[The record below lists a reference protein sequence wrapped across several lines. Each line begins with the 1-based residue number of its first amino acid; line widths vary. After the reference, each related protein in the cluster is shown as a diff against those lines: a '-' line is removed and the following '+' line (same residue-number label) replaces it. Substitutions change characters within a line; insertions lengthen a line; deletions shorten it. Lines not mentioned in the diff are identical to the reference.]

1 MRNTRKLLVAL
12 VLVMTILMTMAM
24 AVIPA
29 SAAKISGGTK
39 LYLVPSA
46 NWNQD
51 NARFAA
57 YFFGDGDAWVS
68 MTKVAGESNLYEVTS
83 PAGKNFTNVIFCRMN
98 PSNST
103 NGWGTNQKWNQ
114 TADLVYNGT
123 SNCYTVKEGTWDKGG
138 GTWSSYGS
146 SCSHANVGPAATCTN
161 DQVCLDCGDP
171 VASALGHTYNTSHL
185 CTRCNEQAPFT
196 VAGTGAHLGTEW
208 DTGNTANDMT
218 YADGVYTKVYTKVAA
233 GSYKFKVVR
242 DHDWGTAYPADDKA
256 YTVAESGSTVTI
268 TLKGTAVDVKVEV
281 PVVEC
286 THEWADAT
294 CDKPQTCKLCG
305 KDQGEALGHAF
316 NADGVCTVCEYAPS
330 YIIAGDVMQIDGAYQ
345 QGTNFFGNSWN
356 ANDTNN
362 KMGYSAEL
370 GLFAKTYTGVKAGE
384 YHYQVTSSGSWFGVD
399 NCYIKVDS
407 DNSTVTITFNP
418 NGNVMN
424 AIVEAHV
431 HSWSD
436 ATCTEPAKCECG
448 ETNGEAA
455 GHNYVDGVCSAC
467 GEAAPCEHE
476 FEQNVFYHPELVAAT
491 CCTPGVAVYECTKC
505 DYYYTEAT
513 DIDPEAHAFWGDRE
527 VITAANCATKTN
539 GLVKVSCDNGC
550 GQFNEVEIEYSEA
563 HDWDVQKETY
573 ATCTEGG
580 EYYAVCTI
588 CSEVESYSVPASGHY
603 NWFVTCGQSG
613 TCMECGAEFTA
624 DPHTVTPCEGGMCT
638 NCWETFEPLG
648 HSFVDGVCSACGAE
662 DPNHVPAETKWTF
675 WLSNDSLYAVDG
687 YNIKYNVAGNTYAC
701 VGTADVV
708 ALAVGNN
715 TFTVT
720 ITNNGT
726 AASRVRVDIQGTNT
740 IGNHNVCNVS
750 AVGGDVWTDHDW
762 GGSIV
767 TVPAGES
774 VTLVITYD
782 AEGEFGAVKNLIFF
796 VDAMRGDDT
805 QYSSDIT
812 VSDMAFS
819 YVSNEPAHEN
829 TLVVGD
835 TNKIV
840 ISESNSINNGY
851 GYYVVWVPFVAEEKA
866 HYTFAGENLAIYIYD
881 AAYTF
886 LSDNGTAD
894 LEAGNYLICIAY
906 NALATFGEYNVAV
919 TKTEIAETPVEP
931 PHEHN
936 FVEGKCECGE
946 SDPNY
951 VVPPVEDEPTE
962 KPEDKPE
969 ETPADPKPEE
979 PAVELNFFQKIWLA
993 ILAFLKKLFGIE
1005 F

>member
-1 MRNTRKLLVAL
+1 MRNTRKLLAAL
-12 VLVMTILMTMAM
+12 VIVITVLMTLV
-24 AVIPA
+24 VIPA
-29 SAAKISGGTK
+29 SAATTVAVAGSFNGWSTTQNSTTTVTNNTYTISIYLQKGTYEFKMVYGG
-39 LYLVPSA
+39 
-46 NWNQD
+46 NW
-51 NARFAA
+51 
-57 YFFGDGDAWVS
+57 YGDGK
-68 MTKVAGESNLYEVTS
+68 TY
-83 PAGKNFTNVIFCRMN
+83 TN
-98 PSNST
+98 
-103 NGWGTNQKWNQ
+103 
-114 TADLVYNGT
+114 
-123 SNCYTVKEGTWDKGG
+123 
-138 GTWSSYGS
+138 
-146 SCSHANVGPAATCTN
+146 TCTN
-161 DQVCLDCGDP
+161 VSVTSNGNNMKL
-171 VASALGHTYNTSHL
+171 VAQNEGTYT
-185 CTRCNEQAPFT
+185 F
-196 VAGTGAHLGTEW
+196 
-208 DTGNTANDMT
+208 
-218 YADGVYTKVYTKVAA
+218 
-233 GSYKFKVVR
+233 
-242 DHDWGTAYPADDKA
+242 A
-256 YTVAESGSTVTI
+256 YTTAKKLTI
-268 TLKGTAVDVKVEV
+268 TYEAPSCK
-281 PVVEC
+281 
-286 THEWADAT
+286 HEWEPAT
-294 CDKPQTCKLCG
+294 CQVAQTCKLCG
-305 KDQGEALGHAF
+305 DKNGEPVAHHYKDGACEYGCGKTTEYITVYVDNTANWSEIYCYTWYGSGVHYVSWPGEKMTKEEDGRWSYQIPTENYSVIFSNGSGTQTADLLVPTTDAVIYD
-316 NADGVCTVCEYAPS
+316 NAAKTWYAPHVHTYDVPATCIKAMSCQCGAVDPNGTPAPHGSDVCTCTLVKLENAKNWSKVYCYFADSNWTVLSAVWPGNE
-330 YIIAGDVMQIDGAYQ
+330 ITAGED
-345 QGTNFFGNSWN
+345 
-356 ANDTNN
+356 
-362 KMGYSAEL
+362 
-370 GLFAKTYTGVKAGE
+370 GLFYCYLPAGAE
-384 YHYQVTSSGSWFGVD
+384 NLIFNSGSEQTADLKVPTDG
-399 NCYIKVDS
+399 NYIYN
-407 DNSTVTITFNP
+407 NST
-418 NGNVMN
+418 N
-424 AIVEAHV
+424 AWTAPHV

-436 ATCTEPAKCECG
+436 ATCTEPQKCECG

-550 GQFNEVEIEYSEA
+550 GQHKEVEIEYSEA
-563 HDWDVQKETY
+563 HNWDVQKETY

-588 CSEVESYSVPASGHY
+588 CSEVESYSVPANGHY

-648 HSFVDGVCSACGAE
+648 HSFVDGSCSACGAE

-687 YNIKYNVAGNTYAC
+687 YNIKYNGAGNTYAC

-782 AEGEFGAVKNLIFF
+782 AEGEFGAVQNLIFF
-796 VDAMRGDDT
+796 VDAMRGDDA

-919 TKTEIAETPVEP
+919 TKTEIVETPVEP
-931 PHEHN
+931 PHEHS
-936 FVEGKCECGE
+936 FVDGKCECGE

-951 VVPPVEDEPTE
+951 VPPHEHSFVDGKCECGEKDPSYVPPVEDEPTE
-962 KPEDKPE
+962 KPEEK
-969 ETPADPKPEE
+969 PADPQPEE
-979 PAVELNFFQKIWLA
+979 PAVELNFFEKIWLA

>member
-1 MRNTRKLLVAL
+1 M
-12 VLVMTILMTMAM
+12 
-24 AVIPA
+24 P
-29 SAAKISGGTK
+29 
-39 LYLVPSA
+39 
-46 NWNQD
+46 
-51 NARFAA
+51 
-57 YFFGDGDAWVS
+57 
-68 MTKVAGESNLYEVTS
+68 
-83 PAGKNFTNVIFCRMN
+83 C
-98 PSNST
+98 
-103 NGWGTNQKWNQ
+103 
-114 TADLVYNGT
+114 
-123 SNCYTVKEGTWDKGG
+123 
-138 GTWSSYGS
+138 
-146 SCSHANVGPAATCTN
+146 VGN

-171 VASALGHTYNTSHL
+171 VASALGHTYNASHL

-242 DHDWGTAYPADDKA
+242 DHDWGTAYPDADKA

-305 KDQGEALGHAF
+305 KDQGEALGHSF
-316 NADGVCTVCEYAPS
+316 DADGKCTVCEYAPS
-330 YIIAGDVMQIDGAYQ
+330 YIIAGDVMQVNEVYQ
-345 QGTNFFGNSWN
+345 QGTNFFGTSWN

-424 AIVEAHV
+424 ATVEAHV

-436 ATCTEPAKCECG
+436 ATCTEPQKCECG
-448 ETNGEAA
+448 ETQGEAL
-455 GHNYVDGVCSAC
+455 GHSHNAVVTAPDCVNGGYTTYTCACGDTYTGAETAALGHSFAEGVCSVC
-467 GEAAPCEHE
+467 GEVDPDYVAPVVNDKLINFSTWEE
-476 FEQNVFYHPELVAAT
+476 FA
-491 CCTPGVAVYECTKC
+491 
-505 DYYYTEAT
+505 
-513 DIDPEAHAFWGDRE
+513 
-527 VITAANCATKTN
+527 
-539 GLVKVSCDNGC
+539 
-550 GQFNEVEIEYSEA
+550 
-563 HDWDVQKETY
+563 KETY
-573 ATCTEGG
+573 ADGDTVKHNDYFTFIYSKNSRVDSSSKTWDDFSGTLRFSLGGKTPAGVPTKNAIQITVDGAHTLKIWYVAGGDARYFELRDAEGNALATTTSETTKNSQYYAELSIPAAGVYYLTVPADNNYIFQLELVEAEAPAHVNALVVGDINKIVVNGETLNAYGFPIEWVTFYAEEKANYAFAGEGATIAIFDLEGNLLCNYTGAADLEAGYYLICVGAYATG
-580 EYYAVCTI
+580 EYNVAVTK
-588 CSEVESYSVPASGHY
+588 SEIVVAPDLNNLELWVS
-603 NWFVTCGQSG
+603 
-613 TCMECGAEFTA
+613 
-624 DPHTVTPCEGGMCT
+624 
-638 NCWETFEPLG
+638 
-648 HSFVDGVCSACGAE
+648 DG
-662 DPNHVPAETKWTF
+662 
-675 WLSNDSLYAVDG
+675 SLYTVNG
-687 YNIKYNVAGNTYAC
+687 YNIKYNGAGNTYAC
-701 VGTADVV
+701 VGTDVT
-708 ALAVGNN
+708 AFAAGNN
-715 TFTVT
+715 TFTIT
-720 ITNNGT
+720 ITNNGSAT
-726 AASRVRVDIQGTNT
+726 AKVRVDLQATVQV
-740 IGNHNVCNVS
+740 GNHKVVNVS
-750 AVGGDVWTDHDW
+750 AVGGDVWTDSEW
-762 GGSIV
+762 GGSHV
-767 TVPAGES
+767 HVAPGES

-782 AEGEFGAVKNLIFF
+782 ETTERGAVKDLIIFA
-796 VDAMRGDDT
+796 DSGRGDAET
-805 QYSSDIT
+805 YSADIT
-812 VSDMAFS
+812 ISGLAFS
-819 YVSNEPAHEN
+819 KVTDEEPEDYTN

-919 TKTEIAETPVEP
+919 TKTEIVETPVEP
-931 PHEHN
+931 PHEHS

-951 VVPPVEDEPTE
+951 VPPVEEN
-962 KPEDKPE
+962 PEEDPE
-969 ETPADPKPEE
+969 EDPIETPNETPADPQPEE
-979 PAVELNFFQKIWLA
+979 PVVELNFFEQIMKAITDFLA
-993 ILAFLKKLFGIE
+993 QITAWFENLFAGFKK
-1005 F
+1005 